1 MSTKQQSAFLVSVK
15 ERTVK
20 PMDFK
25 EVAEARLLQ
34 VGDFFFQEL
43 NSGREKLGHLSISQ
57 RSEAAFNAQIKIM
70 LTWSMVESMYSKRSN
85 SAIHK
90 CFDD

>member
-34 VGDFFFQEL
+34 WE
-43 NSGREKLGHLSISQ
+43 IS
-57 RSEAAFNAQIKIM
+57 SF
-70 LTWSMVESMYSKRSN
+70 
-85 SAIHK
+85 
-90 CFDD
+90 